1 MAKAITLEPTVK
13 EATELQAQISH
24 YLIEAK
30 RLSEQMARDQGRI
43 DTLKDESRVI
53 AVETRVLVESL
64 RQTLSRMSA
73 A

>member
-30 RLSEQMARDQGRI
+30 RLGEQMARDQGRI

>member
-24 YLIEAK
+24 YLTEAK

>member
-24 YLIEAK
+24 YLTEAK

-43 DTLKDESRVI
+43 DTLKDESQVI